1 MSVQIPTTSF
11 VTIPETITVHLGAPD
26 EVAENV
32 TVPFIEYIRNVASSE
47 LYPTWPENA
56 LRANINAIV
65 SIALN
70 RVFTEWYRS
79 RGYNFDITNSTQF
92 DQAFVYKRE
101 IYDNI
106 AKIVNESFDDYIV
119 RQTRVEPLFA
129 QYCDGRISQCDGMY
143 QWGSVDLAEQG
154 YTPFEILQYYYGN
167 DIEII
172 TNAPVGTVEET
183 YPGTPLKLGDSGTII
198 YQLQLVLND
207 ISVNYPAI
215 PKIIPVDG
223 IFSPNM
229 ESAVKA
235 FQTVFNLPPTG
246 VIDKGTWYRIRII
259 YVAIRKL
266 AELVSRGF
274 ILSSIPVEAPEDLSR
289 LVIPRVQLV
298 QYYLNVLSSYYATI
312 PFVDI
317 TGVYDEATRQSL
329 IEFQKTMELP
339 LTGIID
345 DATWDTINKT
355 MLGIFITLPP
365 YAVSLPRIAFPNI
378 VYRRGT
384 EGPGVVVIQ
393 EYLAYISS
401 VIPSITYVPYNLVD
415 GVFGPITE
423 SAVITFQ
430 QEFGLDP
437 DGVVDKDTWNT
448 MVDVYRNLKLG
459 EERLFVQ

>member
-11 VTIPETITVHLGAPD
+11 VTIPETITVHLGSPD

-70 RVFTEWYRS
+70 RVYTEWYRS

-92 DQAFVYKRE
+92 YQAFVYKGE

-106 AKIVNESFDDYIV
+106 AKFVNETFDDYIV

-129 QYCDGRISQCDGMY
+129 QYCDGRVSQCEGMY

-246 VIDKGTWYRIRII
+246 VIDKGTWDRIKII
-259 YVAIRKL
+259 
-266 AELVSRGF
+266 
-274 ILSSIPVEAPEDLSR
+274 
-289 LVIPRVQLV
+289 
-298 QYYLNVLSSYYATI
+298 
-312 PFVDI
+312 
-317 TGVYDEATRQSL
+317 
-329 IEFQKTMELP
+329 
-339 LTGIID
+339 
-345 DATWDTINKT
+345 
-355 MLGIFITLPP
+355 
-365 YAVSLPRIAFPNI
+365 
-378 VYRRGT
+378 
-384 EGPGVVVIQ
+384 
-393 EYLAYISS
+393 
-401 VIPSITYVPYNLVD
+401 
-415 GVFGPITE
+415 
-423 SAVITFQ
+423 
-430 QEFGLDP
+430 
-437 DGVVDKDTWNT
+437 
-448 MVDVYRNLKLG
+448 
-459 EERLFVQ
+459 